1 MRKIFTLLISFSFL
15 SFGFSQNQTI
25 TGTVTGVDSNET
37 LPGVSIL
44 VKGTTTGAITDYEG
58 KYRITAEKGNI
69 LIFSFVGYLNKEVT
83 IEDQAVINIILV
95 PNIEDLEEVVVI
107 GYGTQR
113 KSDITGSVTS
123 IRTDDFNPGPVVSI
137 HNYLQNTAPG
147 VVLLQSSSQ
156 PGGGFDV
163 KIRGTSSLLGDS
175 GPLYVIDGLPITSET
190 TEPGSSSRYRS
201 SPEKNPLNGIN
212 PDDIISIEVLKDAS
226 ATAIYG
232 ARGANGVILITTKSG
247 KPGKLT
253 VDYAGSYSL
262 QHLDNEYE
270 MLNAKQFAKLSN
282 EYRQEQNP
290 GADPIYSPV
299 EINKLSDGTD
309 WMDEITRLG
318 AINKHQISLSG
329 GISNFNYYAS
339 VNYFNHKGI
348 VDVSQIER
356 FSGRFNAT
364 YQPVKNVKIGANIIG
379 TNMHDIQVP
388 FGGTDI
394 GGPEFSGLFDNTRR
408 WSPLVP
414 VYQSDGSY
422 SRHPVIDNIPN
433 PVSLLEVDDQIVN
446 NRLLGT
452 SFIEYTLLESLT
464 AKINLGFD
472 RSKSIRESFIP
483 TTVIRGEQAN
493 AEAETANTQVHN
505 MLSEFTLNYNTELM
519 GNKLNVLV
527 GNTFQ
532 QFDNEADNLLLS
544 NFADHANSIDQIQY
558 ADTLSDTRSKER
570 SRLLSY
576 LGRANYNI
584 QDKYLFTLSFRAD
597 GSTKFGP
604 NNKWGYFPS
613 GAVAWNIH
621 NEEFFNSKVIKKLKI
636 RASYGQTGNQEIGNK
651 RSQSLYS
658 YSRRVVIGGVPVT
671 GLASIRPE
679 NKDLKW
685 ETSTQLNLGLD
696 ITLFEGRMQS
706 TLDVYRKITSDVLLD
721 FFLPATSGYE
731 VITVNAGEILNRGVE
746 LGITTVNIDKDLQWR
761 SSFNFAYNKNN
772 WLDRAG
778 YYPVGKEVEEE
789 DAVLNG
795 IYGYVVEGIFKSQT
809 EIDASNQPNA
819 SPGMFKFKDISGDGE
834 ITPADRTL
842 LGKNDPDY
850 TLGFNNR
857 FNYKKFD
864 LSFFLQGIIGREKNN
879 TTLAELENIKNLLS
893 GYNKS
898 NTILDRWTPDNP
910 DGTVHSS
917 EAPTEGGDNYGN
929 SVYIQDASFLR
940 LRNITLGY
948 TSGSISFINSLRIYA
963 DVQNLLTFTPY
974 EGLDP
979 ETEEFM
985 QYPNAIT
992 YTIGFN
998 VTF

>member
-1 MRKIFTLLISFSFL
+1 MKKILTLLIFFSFI
-15 SFGFSQNQTI
+15 SFGYSQMQTI
-25 TGTVTGVDSNET
+25 TGTITEGDSNET

-44 VKGTTTGAITDYEG
+44 VKGTSTGAITDYEG
-58 KYRITAEKGNI
+58 KYRITVEKGDV
-69 LIFSFVGYLNKEVT
+69 LIVSFVGYLDKEVT
-83 IEDQAVINIILV
+83 IKNQAVINIILV
-95 PNIEDLEEVVVI
+95 PDIEDLEEVIVI

-123 IRTDDFNPGPVVSI
+123 IRTDDFNPGPVLSI
-137 HNYLQNTAPG
+137 NNYLQNTAPG

-163 KIRGTSSLLGDS
+163 KVRGTSSLLANN
-175 GPLYVIDGLPITSET
+175 GPLYVVDGLPISSYSA
-190 TEPGSSSRYRS
+190 EPGSSSRYRS
-201 SPEKNPLNGIN
+201 SPDKNPLNGIN

-247 KPGKLT
+247 KTGKLV

-270 MLNAKQFAKLSN
+270 MLTAKEFATLSN
-282 EYRQEQNP
+282 EYQKEQNP
-290 GADPIYSPV
+290 DFDPIYSPA
-299 EINKLSDGTD
+299 EINKFANGTN

-318 AINKHQISLSG
+318 AINKHQVSLSG
-329 GISNFNYYAS
+329 GKSNLNYYAS
-339 VNYFNHKGI
+339 INYFKHKGI
-348 VDVSQIER
+348 VNISQIER
-356 FSGRFNAT
+356 FSVRFNGT
-364 YQPVKNVKIGANIIG
+364 YQPVKNVKIGANVIA
-379 TNMHDIQVP
+379 TNLHDIQVP

-414 VYQSDGSY
+414 VFQNDGSY
-422 SRHPVIDNIPN
+422 SRHPTIDNIPN

-452 SFIEYTLLESLT
+452 TFIEYNPIESLT
-464 AKINLGFD
+464 AKINIGFD
-472 RSKSIRESFIP
+472 RSNSTRESFIP
-483 TTVIRGEQAN
+483 ITVIRGEQAN
-493 AEAETANTQVHN
+493 GEAETANTQVHN
-505 MLSEFTLNYNTELM
+505 ILSEFTLNYNTQLM
-519 GNKLNVLV
+519 GNNLNVLV

-544 NFADHANSIDQIQY
+544 NFADYTNSIDQIQF

-584 QDKYLFTLSFRAD
+584 QDKYLFTFSFRAD

-621 NEEFFNSKVIKKLKI
+621 NEEFFNSKVIEKLKI
-636 RASYGQTGNQEIGNK
+636 RASYGHTGNQEIGNK

-658 YSRRVVIGGVPVT
+658 FSRRAVIGGVPVS

-685 ETSTQLNLGLD
+685 ETSAQMNLGLD

-731 VITVNAGEILNRGVE
+731 VITSNAGEILNRGIE
-746 LGITTVNIDKDLQWR
+746 FGITTVNIDNDLLWR

-772 WLDRAG
+772 WLERAG

-789 DAVLNG
+789 NAVLNG
-795 IYGYVVEGIFKSQT
+795 IYGYVVEGIFKSQA

-842 LGKNDPDY
+842 LGKNDPDFA
-850 TLGFNNR
+850 LGINNL
-857 FNYKKFD
+857 FSYKKFD
-864 LSFFLQGIIGREKNN
+864 LSFFLQGMIGREKNN

-898 NTILDRWTPDNP
+898 NTILDRWTRDNP
-910 DGTVHSS
+910 DGTIHNS
-917 EAPTEGGDNYGN
+917 EAATEGGDNYLN
-929 SVYIQDASFLR
+929 SVYVQDASFLR
-940 LRNITLGY
+940 LRNITFGY
-948 TSGSISFINSLRIYA
+948 TVGSIAFINSLRIYA

-974 EGLDP
+974 KGLDP

-985 QYPNAIT
+985 QYPNAVT